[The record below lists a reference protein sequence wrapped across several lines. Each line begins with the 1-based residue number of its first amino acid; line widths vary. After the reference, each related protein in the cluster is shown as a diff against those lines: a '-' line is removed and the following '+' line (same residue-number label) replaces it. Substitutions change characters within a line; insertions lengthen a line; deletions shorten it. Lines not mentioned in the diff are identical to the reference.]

1 MNHRIELRNIP
12 APCKDHS
19 EETML
24 LSDQTMEERK
34 AKVLQ
39 AMKERKLTKLVI
51 YADIDHGM
59 NFEYLV
65 GFFPRFEEAI
75 LVLDLSG
82 EAFLL
87 LGNENLNKASKAR
100 IENTPIHIP
109 YFSLP
114 NQPMDT
120 TLSMKE
126 LLVCAQIHEND
137 QIGIIGRKLLTN
149 IKEPQVPY
157 FDVPSYIVDAIKDIV
172 KNHNQ
177 ICNATEL
184 MIGEAGVRTVN
195 NANELA
201 HYEYGASLAS
211 DAMLSTM
218 DRIEVGVKE
227 ISLGNELTR
236 DGQYQNVVCIASS
249 GPRYIKGNM
258 LPTNRCVQLGDAISL
273 TVGYKGGLSSR
284 SGYAIANESQLPK
297 DVSNYLQR
305 LVIPYY
311 NAYVTWLETIKI
323 GMKGNEMF
331 QRIETVLPRNEYHWS
346 LCPGHLVADEEWM
359 SSPIYEGSKEEIK
372 SGMMFQIDIIP
383 SLSGYAGVCCE
394 STIALANADLREAIK
409 QDYPELYSRIEKRRD
424 YLINTLGINLPLEVL
439 PLCSSV
445 AYLRPYLLSKEKAL
459 IVLN

>member
-1 MNHRIELRNIP
+1 M
-12 APCKDHS
+12 
-19 EETML
+19 
-24 LSDQTMEERK
+24 
-34 AKVLQ
+34 
-39 AMKERKLTKLVI
+39 
-51 YADIDHGM
+51 
-59 NFEYLV
+59 
-65 GFFPRFEEAI
+65 
-75 LVLDLSG
+75 
-82 EAFLL
+82 
-87 LGNENLNKASKAR
+87 
-100 IENTPIHIP
+100 
-109 YFSLP
+109 
-114 NQPMDT
+114 
-120 TLSMKE
+120 
-126 LLVCAQIHEND
+126 
-137 QIGIIGRKLLTN
+137 
-149 IKEPQVPY
+149 
-157 FDVPSYIVDAIKDIV
+157 
-172 KNHNQ
+172 
-177 ICNATEL
+177 
-184 MIGEAGVRTVN
+184 VN

-258 LPTNRCVQLGDAISL
+258 FPTNRCVQLGDAISL

-284 SGYAIANESQLPK
+284 SGYAIVNESQLPK

-424 YLINTLGINLPLEVL
+424 YLINTLGIKLPLEVL